1 MSTINIK
8 FGLNYHVNVKDG
20 VINVEYTDGN
30 KLYCQEITNNEV
42 KSSKVV
48 DFCEER
54 IVLNDSK
61 VLKRVRDV
69 LTIE

>member
-54 IVLNDSK
+54 IVLSDSK